1 MIENSEKL
9 GGPGK
14 IVEIDESK
22 FGKRKYHKGHHVEG
36 QWVFGG
42 YERGT
47 GRTFMVPVEDRSAET
62 LLPIIKDWI
71 MPETTIYSDCWA
83 AYNCLQ
89 SEGYQHFTVNHTL
102 HFKDPLSGTHI
113 NAIES
118 SWRAAKTITTG
129 SSRRKAYIPGNLAK
143 YMFYKR
149 CEQLNLDRTEEFFL
163 LAGKLY
169 NALDENQEE
178 YENEEDE
185 EDLTEKMLD

>member
-1 MIENSEKL
+1 MENSEKL

-47 GRTFMVPVEDRSAET
+47 GRTFVVPVEDRSAET

-89 SEGYQHFTVNHTL
+89 SEGYKHFTVNHTL
-102 HFKDPLSGTHI
+102 HFKDPLSDTHI

-129 SSRRKAYIPGNLAK
+129 SSRRKAHILGNLAK

-149 CEQLNLDRTEEFFL
+149 CEQLNLDRTEEFFR